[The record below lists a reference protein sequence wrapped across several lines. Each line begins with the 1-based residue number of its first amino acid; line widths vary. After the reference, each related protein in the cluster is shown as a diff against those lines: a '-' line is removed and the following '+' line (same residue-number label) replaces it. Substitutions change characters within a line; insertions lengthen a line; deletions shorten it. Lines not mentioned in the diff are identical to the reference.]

1 VANLIYTAISSVDG
15 YVADA
20 EGNFEWSASDEE
32 VHRFVNDL
40 ERPIGTNLSGRRM
53 CEVMRYWEKAPT
65 GDAGPSAEQEYA
77 KIRQTADKIVYSKI
91 LAPSWWE
98 QAIKHLPDNV
108 RLVLELLD
116 GRRFSNGV
124 VHLHYRVR
132 V

>member
-91 LAPSWWE
+91 IVVGAGNP
-98 QAIKHLPDNV
+98 ALPDNV